1 MAIFAKDGSDK
12 SDRRPAST
20 TPGDSPLSIIAAG
33 VTVIGDMESNGVI
46 KIEGRI
52 QGSIR
57 AARQVLLG
65 RQGEVK
71 GDIHA
76 YEAVIGGK
84 VEGFIETVDRIEVQ
98 GTATI
103 TGDIHTKTI
112 IVLEGAHIN
121 GQVRMDDG
129 IATQTQAQ
137 DSTPQQ
143 PVAIVR

>member
-12 SDRRPAST
+12 TDRRPAVT
-20 TPGDSPLSIIAAG
+20 GADSPLSIIAAG
-33 VTVIGDMESNGVI
+33 VTLTGDMESNGVI
-46 KIEGRI
+46 KVEGKI
-52 QGSIR
+52 HGSIR

-71 GDIHA
+71 GDINA

-84 VEGFIETVDRIEVQ
+84 VDGIVRTLDRVEVQ

-103 TGDIHTKTI
+103 TGDIYTKTI
-112 IVLEGAHIN
+112 IVLEGACIN
-121 GQVRMDDG
+121 GQVRMDEG
-129 IATQTQAQ
+129 V
-137 DSTPQQ
+137 STVDITPSQ

>member
-12 SDRRPAST
+12 TDRRPAVTSA
-20 TPGDSPLSIIAAG
+20 DSPLSIIAAG
-33 VTVIGDMESNGVI
+33 VTLTGDMESNGVI
-46 KIEGRI
+46 KIEGKI
-52 QGSIR
+52 HGSIR
-57 AARQVLLG
+57 TARQVLLG

-71 GDIHA
+71 GDINA

-84 VEGFIETVDRIEVQ
+84 VDGVVRTLDRVEVQ

-112 IVLEGAHIN
+112 IVQEGARIN
-121 GQVRMDDG
+121 GQVRMDEGMSAAD
-129 IATQTQAQ
+129 I
-137 DSTPQQ
+137 TPSQ